1 VEAAQYFPA
10 LAEAARRLPGVE
22 AAAVANCLPLQDGC
36 DRVVMRGAGVGVGD
50 DSPRSVA
57 LNMVEPDYFRVLGI
71 AVLRGRGFAPGDRE
85 GTARVALVSQSVAQ
99 RDFGGA
105 DPIGQRIVL
114 SMDEAPA
121 EIVGIVADVAAA
133 PGEAVAPPLVYLP
146 FAQVRYEDNFVV
158 LRSAGD
164 PHPAIAPL
172 RAAARQ
178 LSGGVAL
185 WDIASMGE
193 RLDGL
198 VARLRLATA
207 LLGGLGVLAL
217 LLAGAGVF
225 SVLNLL
231 VVQRTAEFGLRL
243 AVGATPR
250 HVLALVLR
258 DAAGVLGA
266 GLGLAALAAA
276 ALLPRYAGDALFRA
290 AALDARVFAAAALLL
305 TLCVLAASLLPA
317 RRALAVDPLV
327 ALHQD

>member
-1 VEAAQYFPA
+1 
-10 LAEAARRLPGVE
+10 
-22 AAAVANCLPLQDGC
+22 
-36 DRVVMRGAGVGVGD
+36 
-50 DSPRSVA
+50 
-57 LNMVEPDYFRVLGI
+57 
-71 AVLRGRGFAPGDRE
+71 
-85 GTARVALVSQSVAQ
+85 
-99 RDFGGA
+99 
-105 DPIGQRIVL
+105 
-114 SMDEAPA
+114 
-121 EIVGIVADVAAA
+121 
-133 PGEAVAPPLVYLP
+133 
-146 FAQVRYEDNFVV
+146 
-158 LRSAGD
+158 
-164 PHPAIAPL
+164 
-172 RAAARQ
+172 
-178 LSGGVAL
+178 L